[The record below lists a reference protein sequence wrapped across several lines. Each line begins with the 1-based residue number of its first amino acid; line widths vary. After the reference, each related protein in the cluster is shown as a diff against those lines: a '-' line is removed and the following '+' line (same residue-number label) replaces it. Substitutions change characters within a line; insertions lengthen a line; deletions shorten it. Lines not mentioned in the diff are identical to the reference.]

1 MLLFIDFVEET
12 VGFNCN
18 TERRS
23 ERVWCDSE
31 REMRLSASHD
41 LLLVLKL
48 NLSPL
53 QSQSQSH
60 LNTNPSLFPIP
71 HSLSFFTRSP
81 TRSNSVHGRVHSTP
95 PFPRISSHSHS
106 HSHLVPETIVILTFT
121 TLLLFL
127 RLFSNALLPDF
138 PRRWRNL
145 IAFSA
150 EAELRASSYPWH
162 VWQAIVAYEDRRF
175 FKHCGIDPVGITRAV
190 LSFSARGGG
199 SNITQQVQFVFLHTM
214 CLMVSL
220 NQVDFVLFSCFE

>member
-1 MLLFIDFVEET
+1 
-12 VGFNCN
+12 
-18 TERRS
+18 
-23 ERVWCDSE
+23 
-31 REMRLSASHD
+31 MRLRASHD
-41 LLLVLKL
+41 LLLVLEL

-53 QSQSQSH
+53 QSQSQSQSQSH

-71 HSLSFFTRSP
+71 HSLSFFTQSP
-81 TRSNSVHGRVHSTP
+81 TRSNSVHGRVHSTL

-106 HSHLVPETIVILTFT
+106 HSHLVPETIVILTYT

-127 RLFSNALLPDF
+127 RLFSNALLLDF

-175 FKHCGIDPVGITRAV
+175 FKHCGIDPVGITCAV

-199 SNITQQVQFVFLHTM
+199 SRAGPILKQVKLLLEAPNKF
-214 CLMVSL
+214 
-220 NQVDFVLFSCFE
+220 

>member
-1 MLLFIDFVEET
+1 
-12 VGFNCN
+12 
-18 TERRS
+18 
-23 ERVWCDSE
+23 
-31 REMRLSASHD
+31 MRLSASHD

-95 PFPRISSHSHS
+95 PFPRISSHSHSHS

-199 SNITQQVQFVFLHTM
+199 STITQQVQFVFLHTM